1 MANLNALEV
10 ARELISYA
18 VVTDKDGL
26 VKLLERNGIEMP
38 QNPSDNEVTIAVLM
52 ANSKSGV
59 FRNELQKYLVSLL
72 PEVSEY
78 ADFLGNGYT
87 DFTGTDD
94 FAFTAGGGSLVPKSY
109 VPTTVPSTTQ
119 PGGTKAPTKVGN
131 ALRSVGQFL
140 KTNVFTPDNINAGV
154 QIGLTS
160 VANKTQAKQN
170 QVQAEAVQLQTYQ
183 DSLRQQLPNAAKK
196 SNTMLYVWIGVGVL
210 AVGVLGFV
218 LYRQYKK

>member
-1 MANLNALEV
+1 MANLNALEI

-78 ADFLGNGYT
+78 SEFLGNGYVM
-87 DFTGTDD
+87 FTGTDD
-94 FAFTAGGGSLVPKSY
+94 FSFTAGGGSLVPKTY
-109 VPTTVPSTTQ
+109 VPTTTVPSAQ
-119 PGGTKAPTKVGN
+119 PAGTKAPTKFGN

-140 KTNVFTPDNINAGV
+140 KTNVFTPENINAGV

-160 VANKTQAKQN
+160 VANKTQSKQN
-170 QVQAEAVQLQTYQ
+170 QVQAEAAQLQNYQ